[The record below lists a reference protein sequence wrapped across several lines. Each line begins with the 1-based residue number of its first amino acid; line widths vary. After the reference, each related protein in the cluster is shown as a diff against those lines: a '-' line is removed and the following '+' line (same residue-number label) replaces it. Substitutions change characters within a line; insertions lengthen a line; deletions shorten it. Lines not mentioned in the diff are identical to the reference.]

1 MGSAPRTKQRRARR
15 AGIVFASTMTVA
27 TTMGLS
33 GTAFVGF
40 GGGCGVANYSH
51 GGRFAGPGSGSQ
63 HQLTDAAGFSA
74 CNGQYSRW
82 YGSGIGHT
90 WYDCTTG

>member
-15 AGIVFASTMTVA
+15 AGIVFAPMMTRDDH
-27 TTMGLS
+27 
-33 GTAFVGF
+33 GTQWDGVRRLR
-40 GGGCGVANYSH
+40 GGCGVANYSH

-74 CNGQYSRW
+74 YNGQYSRW